1 MRKSSRALHVSTA
14 TDSETPVEHPQC
26 FTPGSRALQ
35 VPGVSSLRSIRRMAD
50 VLEQSTP
57 KFRSPFMSS
66 ETAAYLADAFEPEAE
81 AEIVEE
87 IEACDEELGEPSVV
101 EEEISADERSPVG
114 EVESPVQFPAP
125 QALPGGQRAGRR
137 LRSCFHAFPR
147 RSFGCSLRPS
157 SCRVRI
163 LPRALVLLSTTLSCA
178 VTATVDDAS
187 AKRYQELRTRASC
200 RKSSSLDYRSCMG
213 TTLVN
218 Q

>member
-1 MRKSSRALHVSTA
+1 MRKSFRALQVSTA

-26 FTPGSRALQ
+26 FTPGSRALH

-101 EEEISADERSPVG
+101 EEEISADERSPVD

-137 LRSCFHAFPR
+137 LRSMPFPGVVLAALSARRHVVCAFYPVR
-147 RSFGCSLRPS
+147 LCCSAPL
-157 SCRVRI
+157 
-163 LPRALVLLSTTLSCA
+163 
-178 VTATVDDAS
+178 
-187 AKRYQELRTRASC
+187 
-200 RKSSSLDYRSCMG
+200 
-213 TTLVN
+213 
-218 Q
+218 